1 MVNCGDEIFQ
11 RAGSEELS
19 NVKTQKCFGALT
31 YWFKNNMGL
40 KLNLSYE
47 SRENSYNK
55 KGTGFGLVYRF

>member
-19 NVKTQKCFGALT
+19 DVKTQKCFGALI

-40 KLNLSYE
+40 KLNLSYAN
-47 SRENSYNK
+47 RRNYYTK
-55 KGTGFGLVYRF
+55 RGIGCGLVYKF